1 MTEPGE
7 LLERAVAGERRALG
21 RLLSLVEH
29 GGAAADGIAE
39 RVHSRAPDEAPVIGI
54 TGAPGTGKSTLV
66 GHLVSRMADAGG
78 QPAVLAVDP
87 SSPLT
92 GGAILGDRIRM
103 DGVADGRAFIR
114 SMATR
119 GHAGGL
125 ALAVPAALRLFEACG
140 YGPLVV
146 ETVGVGQVEVDVTR
160 TADTTVVMV
169 APGMGDAVQANKSG
183 LLEVADVLVVNKADR
198 PGADDTRRDLEH
210 MLDLGRI
217 TGLAQD
223 WRPEIIMTTATTGTG
238 ADQVHKAIQTHRA
251 HLAETGQLE
260 ARRQARIHQ
269 EVLDRV
275 TQHLGT
281 KASQYLS
288 TNPDALR
295 EALNGD
301 RTPAATAAKISKHLL
316 SNQPPRQPKAIHLPQ
331 ERRARRGRGVAPG
344 PGGRQWGE
352 APSTGR
358 TLRQDPPAGCAAR
371 YRARRIRRASLN
383 SAIRSAASVSAA
395 PRSGWA
401 VRSASRK
408 PRRTAACSGNS
419 TSRSNPRTSS
429 AQPTGSATARAGLD
443 VR

>member
-1 MTEPGE
+1 MTEPGD
-7 LLERAVAGERRALG
+7 LLERAFAGERRALG
-21 RLLSLVEH
+21 RLLSLMEQ
-29 GGAAADGIAE
+29 GGEAADEIAE
-39 RVHSRAPDEAPVIGI
+39 MVHGRTPGEVPVIGV

-66 GHLVSRMADAGG
+66 GHLVVEMASTGD

-103 DGVADGRAFIR
+103 DGVAAGRAFIR

-125 ALAVPAALRLFEACG
+125 ALAVPAALRVFEACG

-146 ETVGVGQVEVDVTR
+146 ETVGVGQVEVDITR

-217 TGLAQD
+217 TGQTRE

-238 ADQVHKAIQTHRA
+238 ADRVHTAIQAHRA

-288 TNPDALR
+288 TQPAALT
-295 EALNGD
+295 EALEG
-301 RTPAATAAKISKHLL
+301 RSTPAATAAEIIERLL
-316 SNQPPRQPKAIHLPQ
+316 SNQPP
-331 ERRARRGRGVAPG
+331 
-344 PGGRQWGE
+344 
-352 APSTGR
+352 
-358 TLRQDPPAGCAAR
+358 
-371 YRARRIRRASLN
+371 
-383 SAIRSAASVSAA
+383 
-395 PRSGWA
+395 
-401 VRSASRK
+401 
-408 PRRTAACSGNS
+408 
-419 TSRSNPRTSS
+419 
-429 AQPTGSATARAGLD
+429 
-443 VR
+443 

>member
-1 MTEPGE
+1 MTEPGD
-7 LLERAVAGERRALG
+7 LLERAIAGERRALG
-21 RLLSLVEH
+21 RLLSLVEQ
-29 GGAAADGIAE
+29 GGEAADEIAE
-39 RVHSRAPDEAPVIGI
+39 MVHDRTPGEAPVIGV

-66 GHLVSRMADAGG
+66 GHLVKEMAGTGG

-140 YGPLVV
+140 FGPLVV

-160 TADTTVVMV
+160 TADTTVVLV
-169 APGMGDAVQANKSG
+169 APGMGDAVQANKAG

-238 ADQVHKAIQTHRA
+238 SDQVHKAIQAHRA

-275 TQHLGT
+275 TQHLST
-281 KASQYLS
+281 KGSQYLS
-288 TNPDALR
+288 TQPAALT
-295 EALNGD
+295 EALEGHS
-301 RTPAATAAKISKHLL
+301 TPAATAAKISKRLL
-316 SNQPPRQPKAIHLPQ
+316 SNQPP
-331 ERRARRGRGVAPG
+331 
-344 PGGRQWGE
+344 
-352 APSTGR
+352 S
-358 TLRQDPPAGCAAR
+358 
-371 YRARRIRRASLN
+371 
-383 SAIRSAASVSAA
+383 
-395 PRSGWA
+395 
-401 VRSASRK
+401 
-408 PRRTAACSGNS
+408 
-419 TSRSNPRTSS
+419 
-429 AQPTGSATARAGLD
+429 
-443 VR
+443 

>member
-1 MTEPGE
+1 MTEPGD
-7 LLERAVAGERRALG
+7 LLERAFAGERRALG
-21 RLLSLVEH
+21 RLLSLMEQ
-29 GGAAADGIAE
+29 GGEAADEIAE
-39 RVHSRAPDEAPVIGI
+39 MVHSRAPDEAPIIGM

-66 GHLVSRMADAGG
+66 GHLVSQMADAGG

-103 DGVADGRAFIR
+103 DGVAAGRAFIR

-223 WRPEIIMTTATTGTG
+223 WRPKIIMTTATTGTG
-238 ADQVHKAIQTHRA
+238 SDQVHKAIQAHRA
-251 HLAETGQLE
+251 HLTETGQLG

-288 TNPDALR
+288 TQPDALR

-301 RTPAATAAKISKHLL
+301 TTPAATAAKISKHLL
-316 SNQPPRQPKAIHLPQ
+316 SNQP
-331 ERRARRGRGVAPG
+331 
-344 PGGRQWGE
+344 
-352 APSTGR
+352 
-358 TLRQDPPAGCAAR
+358 LR
-371 YRARRIRRASLN
+371 
-383 SAIRSAASVSAA
+383 
-395 PRSGWA
+395 
-401 VRSASRK
+401 
-408 PRRTAACSGNS
+408 
-419 TSRSNPRTSS
+419 
-429 AQPTGSATARAGLD
+429 
-443 VR
+443 